1 MNFTTLS
8 LSGDSS
14 PSPGPSPRQE
24 DALGNWLLHPVVS
37 ECAQIHVGDAVILK
51 RGCNIVAVMADGIGE
66 TVFDGLFGHSFDM
79 NLYRA
84 TCMRTL
90 FGVSG
95 DVKPFQPI
103 RLILLKDPSLYGA
116 FD

>member
-24 DALGNWLLHPVVS
+24 DALGNWLLHPAVS

-51 RGCNIVAVMADGIGE
+51 RGCNLVAFMADGIKE
-66 TVFDGLFGHSFDM
+66 IIFDGLFGPSFDM
-79 NLYRA
+79 SLYRE
-84 TCMRTL
+84 TCTRTL
-90 FGVSG
+90 FGVSRRRQTFSIYLT
-95 DVKPFQPI
+95 D
-103 RLILLKDPSLYGA
+103 SL
-116 FD
+116 